1 MTVVKLKLRNP
12 VYREN
17 EAGGLVRIRP
27 QYDEVDLDRLSP
39 RARRLAEAVAA
50 SPDAVA
56 GNVWLESDR
65 PAKELRPDWRLWY
78 SEERANRPE
87 RDLWDAWDKYP
98 AGSSM
103 DPHDYL
109 ERQAAKIP
117 AGWHVLGGYRDLA
130 TPPILITRSEG
141 DTLMTVRQ
149 VLATLERAGRVI
161 KPRTWSAYVARGQ
174 APQPVK
180 RVGREPLWDPADIRA
195 YVEGRWR
202 SRS

>member
-1 MTVVKLKLRNP
+1 MTVVKLKLRNT
-12 VYREN
+12 VLREN
-17 EAGGLVRIRP
+17 EAGDLVRIRP
-27 QYDEVDLDRLSP
+27 QYDEVNLDRLSP
-39 RARRLAEAVAA
+39 RARALAEAVAA
-50 SPDAVA
+50 SHDSAA
-56 GNVWLESDR
+56 GFIWVESDR
-65 PAKELRPDWRLWY
+65 PVRELRPDWQQWF
-78 SEERANRPE
+78 SEERAGQPA
-87 RDLWDAWDKYP
+87 RDLWDAWDKY
-98 AGSSM
+98 AADSSM

-117 AGWHVLGGYRDLA
+117 AGWHVLGGYQGLHA
-130 TPPILITRSEG
+130 PPVVARAED

-149 VLATLERAGRVI
+149 VLATLERAGRFV